1 MLATKI
7 SLIIA
12 VVLGIFLYFVLSTS
26 NFFVYFTI
34 PSIIIVNVIRILEK
48 KAGKISFQKGIIF
61 LILNVALFLNKHIS
75 YFSCHE

>member
-26 NFFVYFTI
+26 NFFCLLHYTFDYYCKCDK
-34 PSIIIVNVIRILEK
+34 NFRK
-48 KAGKISFQKGIIF
+48 KEAGKISFQKGIIF
-61 LILNVALFLNKHIS
+61 LILNVVLF
-75 YFSCHE
+75 

>member
-1 MLATKI
+1 MTMLATKI

-12 VVLGIFLYFVLSTS
+12 VVLEIFLYFVLSTS

-48 KAGKISFQKGIIF
+48 KKQERLKD
-61 LILNVALFLNKHIS
+61 H
-75 YFSCHE
+75 